1 MNDGLQIYV
10 IYFLIVF
17 KMKKIILLFFTFSGI
32 CCCLAQQPS
41 KRTDTINGQKDAVS
55 NTLLLKTDSLFLK
68 KKPSVRLYPNPA
80 KNKAEIEI
88 KGFDA
93 GYVKIQLINNAGKL
107 LLEEKRLV
115 VSGNEVIIFMF
126 SEKPGLYFL
135 LLKQGKIMVKSKLLI
150 Q

>member
-17 KMKKIILLFFTFSGI
+17 KMKKIILLFFTFLGI
-32 CCCLAQQPS
+32 CCCLAQEPV
-41 KRTDTINGQKDAVS
+41 KTIDTLKGKQKTVA
-55 NTLLLKTDSLFLK
+55 NTLPLKTDSLAAK
-68 KKPSVRLYPNPA
+68 EKPVVRLYPNPA

-93 GYVKIQLINNAGKL
+93 GYVIIQLMNNDGKL
-107 LLEEKRLV
+107 LREEKRLAL
-115 VSGNEVIIFMF
+115 SGKEVIVFMF

-135 LLKQGKIMVKSKLLI
+135 FLRQGKTMVKSKLVI

>member
-32 CCCLAQQPS
+32 CCCLAQPS
-41 KRTDTINGQKDAVS
+41 KTIDTVNGKKDAVS
-55 NTLLLKTDSLFLK
+55 NILPFKTDSLTAK
-68 KKPSVRLYPNPA
+68 GKPSVRLYPNPA
-80 KNKAEIEI
+80 KNKTEIEI

-107 LLEEKRLV
+107 LIEEKWLV
-115 VSGNEVIIFMF
+115 LSGNEVIIFMF

-135 LLKQGKIMVKSKLLI
+135 FVKQGKIMVKSKLVIL
-150 Q
+150 

>member
-32 CCCLAQQPS
+32 CCCLAQPA
-41 KRTDTINGQKDAVS
+41 KTIDTINGKKDAVS
-55 NTLLLKTDSLFLK
+55 NTLQLKADSFATRE
-68 KKPSVRLYPNPA
+68 KPSLRLYPNPA
-80 KNKAEIEI
+80 KNKTEIEI
-88 KGFDA
+88 TGFEP
-93 GYVKIQLINNAGKL
+93 GYVKIQLMSNAGKL
-107 LLEEKRLV
+107 LREERRLV
-115 VSGNEVIIFMF
+115 LTGNEVIIFMF

-135 LLKQGKIMVKSKLLI
+135 FLKQGKIMLKKKLVV

>member
-10 IYFLIVF
+10 IWLLIVF
-17 KMKKIILLFFTFSGI
+17 KMKKIILLYFTFLGI
-32 CCCLAQQPS
+32 CCCLAQPA
-41 KRTDTINGQKDAVS
+41 KTIDTINGKKDAVS
-55 NTLLLKTDSLFLK
+55 NTLLLKTDSIILK

-107 LLEEKRLV
+107 LQEETRLV

-135 LLKQGKIMVKSKLLI
+135 FL
-150 Q
+150 

>member
-1 MNDGLQIYV
+1 VNDGLQIYV

-32 CCCLAQQPS
+32 CCCLAQQTS
-41 KRTDTINGQKDAVS
+41 KITDTINRKKDAVS
-55 NTLLLKTDSLFLK
+55 NTLALKTDSLTAK
-68 KKPSVRLYPNPA
+68 EKPVVRLYPNPA

-93 GYVKIQLINNAGKL
+93 GYVIIQLMNNAGKL
-107 LLEEKRLV
+107 LREEKRLV
-115 VSGNEVIIFMF
+115 LTGNETIIFMF
-126 SEKPGLYFL
+126 SENPGLYFL
-135 LLKQGKIMVKSKLLI
+135 FIKQGKIIKKTKLII